1 MSQGKGPSAA
11 IPLSLAASTAGLMWS
26 ISCRPK
32 LPHSPLWGFRAQTA
46 RRGVSMPDSQLR

>member
-11 IPLSLAASTAGLMWS
+11 IPFSLAASTAGRMWS
-26 ISCRPK
+26 ISWRPK